1 MKGGL
6 WKSEFCF
13 QIWLGL
19 EKVSKRACAL
29 CFSLVNTVFLASLF
43 PQMHLADDSFVEL
56 FKMTKKEWE
65 GVPQWKKNQT
75 KKALDLF

>member
-1 MKGGL
+1 M
-6 WKSEFCF
+6 F
-13 QIWLGL
+13 
-19 EKVSKRACAL
+19 
-29 CFSLVNTVFLASLF
+29 CFSLVNTVFLALLF

-56 FKMTKKEWE
+56 FKMSKKEWE

>member
-6 WKSEFCF
+6 RKSEFCF
-13 QIWLGL
+13 QMWAGP
-19 EKVSKRACAL
+19 EKVSKRACAF
-29 CFSLVNTVFLASLF
+29 CFSLINTVFLALLF

-56 FKMTKKEWE
+56 FKMTKKDWE

>member
-1 MKGGL
+1 MVCGSRSFAFKCGQGQKKF
-6 WKSEFCF
+6 KS
-13 QIWLGL
+13 
-19 EKVSKRACAL
+19 V
-29 CFSLVNTVFLASLF
+29 LVRFVFRLLILFLALLF

-56 FKMTKKEWE
+56 FKMTKKDWE